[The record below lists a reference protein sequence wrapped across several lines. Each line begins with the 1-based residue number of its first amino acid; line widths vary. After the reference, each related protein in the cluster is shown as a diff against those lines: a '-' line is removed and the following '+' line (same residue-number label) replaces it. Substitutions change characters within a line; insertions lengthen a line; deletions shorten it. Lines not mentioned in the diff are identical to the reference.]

1 MVWQETRSPSVV
13 VMLTQLTESMKE
25 KCYQYFPE
33 NTDSQVISVKFVDD
47 TNQLHEGCVK
57 VSSIETDEESRTTV
71 RKITLVYNGSQKM
84 IWHLFFQAWP
94 DFGIPNNSDRNALLN
109 LIRLS
114 RDKNKGWSNP
124 RIVHCSA
131 GVGRSGTFIALEHL
145 IDELDQG
152 HFDNMTASDQD
163 PIFDTVNR
171 LREQRMTM
179 VQSESQYHF
188 LYDTLTNAFQQRLRA
203 KDGRSTPLPQH
214 ISSEKLVHGEPSP
227 KVARLSRGL
236 LNLFSE
242 IRSRSSSRKRETRL
256 GGISDGMSTKET
268 APASSLPKGK
278 TP

>member
-1 MVWQETRSPSVV
+1 MVWQETESPSVV

-33 NTDSQVISVKFVDD
+33 DADSQVISVKFIDD
-47 TNQLHEGCVK
+47 TNQLHQGSVK
-57 VSSIETDEESRTTV
+57 VSSIESNEECRTTI
-71 RKITLVYNGSQKM
+71 RKITLIYNGSEKT

-94 DFGIPNNSDRNALLN
+94 DFGIPNSSDRTALLN

-114 RDKNKGWSNP
+114 REKNKGWSNP

-152 HFDNMTASDQD
+152 HFDDLTTSDQD

-188 LYDTLTNAFQQRLRA
+188 LYDSLLNAFQQRLRT

-242 IRSRSSSRKRETRL
+242 IRSRSSSRKRETRDGISS
-256 GGISDGMSTKET
+256 GGIPTKEVT
-268 APASSLPKGK
+268 PSSPLPQGK